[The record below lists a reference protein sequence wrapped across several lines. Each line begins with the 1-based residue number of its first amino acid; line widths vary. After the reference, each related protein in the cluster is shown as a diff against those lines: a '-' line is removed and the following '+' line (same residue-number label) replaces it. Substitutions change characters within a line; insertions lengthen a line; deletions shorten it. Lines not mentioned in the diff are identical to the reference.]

1 MTTIANFE
9 IHQGETFKRIITIVD
24 NNKVPLNLTNYT
36 YQGQIRKNYNSVE
49 YVQFDIDPV
58 DLVLGKISFSLTYS
72 VTETL
77 IYNKYVYDIEIT
89 AQNNIKTR
97 ILEGIITTTP
107 NVTR

>member
-9 IHQGETFKRIITIVD
+9 IPQGETFKRILTVVD
-24 NNKVPLNLTNYT
+24 NSKVPLNLTNYT
-36 YQGQIRKNYNSVE
+36 YQGQIRKSYNSLE
-49 YVQFDIDPV
+49 YVQFDIFTV
-58 DLVLGKISFSLTYS
+58 DAVLGKISIELSYS